1 MSKSLGNGID
11 PLDEVETYGA
21 DALRFTLIDGVTK
34 GNDLRYSSDKVKKA
48 SNFANKIWNAAK
60 YIVYNEN
67 FNLVDKE
74 ISIFNVTKE
83 FDLKSEDKWILSK
96 FNSLILEVE
105 KDIENYD
112 FSLALDKI
120 YDFTWNSF
128 CSWYIEFSKTRL
140 MGEDS
145 KDKQVVINIL
155 NLTLKGIVKVLHPFM
170 PYITTVIYDSLIKS
184 EDDSFKENDELMLSD
199 FPIHI
204 DNMEYIKEETAVENI
219 QELISSIRNI
229 RTENKV
235 ENSRKTKLYIDNL
248 SLDSYTKIA
257 ILELKTS
264 IVKMASLSDIEFKD
278 KIEVN
283 EDLISI
289 ILPGIS
295 AYILRGDLIDIE
307 EEIKRLEK
315 EKEEIEKKLEFTN
328 NLLTNKGFIDKA
340 PEEKIKKEKENKE
353 EYIKILDEVNLSLQ
367 KLIK

>member
-1 MSKSLGNGID
+1 
-11 PLDEVETYGA
+11 
-21 DALRFTLIDGVTK
+21 
-34 GNDLRYSSDKVKKA
+34 
-48 SNFANKIWNAAK
+48 
-60 YIVYNEN
+60 
-67 FNLVDKE
+67 
-74 ISIFNVTKE
+74 
-83 FDLKSEDKWILSK
+83 
-96 FNSLILEVE
+96 
-105 KDIENYD
+105 
-112 FSLALDKI
+112 
-120 YDFTWNSF
+120 
-128 CSWYIEFSKTRL
+128 